1 MKLVRHY
8 KVICAECSDE
18 HSVEDIRVLNVEEDY
33 MGQDVC
39 FFECPITGQVTK
51 SNVYE
56 ES

>member
-8 KVICAECSDE
+8 KVVCAECSDE

-33 MGQDVC
+33 MGRDVC
-39 FFECPITGQVTK
+39 FFECPTNGQVTK

>member
-1 MKLVRHY
+1 MQLIRHY
-8 KVICAECSDE
+8 KVICSQCLDE
-18 HSVEDIRVLNVEEDY
+18 HSVEDIRVLDVEEDY
-33 MGQDVC
+33 MGRDVC